1 MYKLREVVI
10 ETTKLCNLNCIHCG
24 SDCGHKAAE
33 EELSIKEWEDVLF
46 QLSEMKVEKVVFS
59 GGEPTLKNGFEN
71 LILFAGR
78 LGVKTGFISNGL
90 LAFSKPLQKTIRQ
103 SNPFAVGL
111 SIDGLKETHNRVRRS
126 RNSWGGL
133 MRNISILQEIGIQI
147 CVVTT
152 LHKLNYHEL
161 PRLARL
167 LDFAEIDSWQI
178 QLAMPSG
185 RMKKQANLLI
195 EEEDFKKIC
204 REILSLRNLYPT
216 LNIQSADCFGLAPE
230 NSIRSDYWTGC
241 TAGISSMAIDA
252 YGNIMPCLSLQNN
265 QWRENSK
272 KKPIVEIW
280 ENSLEF
286 DFNRN
291 FKIENVKGRCENCN
305 LLEEC
310 RGGCNSQSFSYY
322 GCFHSSPF
330 CFSRSFY
337 QQPMK

>member
-10 ETTKLCNLNCIHCG
+10 ETTKQCNLNCIHCG
-24 SDCGHKAAE
+24 SNCKRKAME
-33 EELSIKEWEDVLF
+33 DELSIEEWEGVIF

-59 GGEPTLKNGFEN
+59 GGEPTLKAEFEN
-71 LILFAGR
+71 LLLFTSS
-78 LGVKTGFISNGL
+78 LGIKAGFISNGL
-90 LAFSKPLQKTIRQ
+90 IVFEKSLQKAIRQ

-111 SIDGLKETHNRVRRS
+111 SIDGLKKTHNKIRRNQ
-126 RNSWGGL
+126 NSWEGL
-133 MRNISILQEIGIQI
+133 IKNISILQEIGVQI

-161 PRLARL
+161 PRLASFL
-167 LDFAEIDSWQI
+167 NLAEIDSWQL

-185 RMKKQANLLI
+185 RMKEQTSLLI

-204 REILSLRNLYPT
+204 EEILSLRNLYPKM
-216 LNIQSADCFGLAPE
+216 NIQSADCFGLAPK
-230 NSIRSDYWTGC
+230 NSIRSDYWSGC

-252 YGNIMPCLSLQNN
+252 CGNIIPCLSLQSS
-265 QWRENSK
+265 QRIESFK
-272 KKPIVEIW
+272 RKPILEIW
-280 ENSLEF
+280 ENSKEF

-291 FKIENVKGRCENCN
+291 FKVKNAKGRCENCKF
-305 LLEEC
+305 LSEC

-330 CFSRSFY
+330 CFARSFT
-337 QQPMK
+337 KNS